1 MQKVFHD
8 GSLSLSLLPIDKT
21 VASQRVSTHLKTL
34 QSSPFSPFVLDPH
47 GGQLYSKTLSGRKRW
62 TVHVATGTTKPSL
75 SPSIGRCDDDQEDED
90 DGDDEDDDAE
100 DGAEDGEDDGK
111 VK

>member
-1 MQKVFHD
+1 M
-8 GSLSLSLLPIDKT
+8 
-21 VASQRVSTHLKTL
+21 
-34 QSSPFSPFVLDPH
+34 
-47 GGQLYSKTLSGRKRW
+47 
-62 TVHVATGTTKPSL
+62 ATGTTKPSL

-100 DGAEDGEDDGK
+100 DGEDDGK